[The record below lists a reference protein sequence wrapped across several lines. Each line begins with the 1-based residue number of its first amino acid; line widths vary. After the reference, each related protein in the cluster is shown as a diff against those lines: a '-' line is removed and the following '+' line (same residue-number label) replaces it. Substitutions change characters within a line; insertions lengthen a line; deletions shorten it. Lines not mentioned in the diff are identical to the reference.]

1 LFTLFWGGRCRS
13 TFSDLFIFFAANSSS
28 RRATFPGASKIRRG
42 SLPSHVRLVNVFKLT
57 YFWASPS
64 SRLSYVCQLSFVER
78 HARWPVGAIMLLTY
92 THSSLS
98 ASGVI
103 AACVRFCVCCI
114 FCVGVGCV
122 CYIRVVGVILFGVS
136 VWRCLFFSVSLAMRR
151 STCLRIMSYSLS
163 ITSSSSSSS
172 SLASGVISA
181 ISFPFLDFCGVVFCF
196 LLFLVLGPAY
206 ISLFL
211 FFSVGL
217 GVSVRFLDSA
227 MST

>member
-1 LFTLFWGGRCRS
+1 
-13 TFSDLFIFFAANSSS
+13 
-28 RRATFPGASKIRRG
+28 
-42 SLPSHVRLVNVFKLT
+42 
-57 YFWASPS
+57 
-64 SRLSYVCQLSFVER
+64 
-78 HARWPVGAIMLLTY
+78 
-92 THSSLS
+92 
-98 ASGVI
+98 
-103 AACVRFCVCCI
+103 
-114 FCVGVGCV
+114 
-122 CYIRVVGVILFGVS
+122 VVGVILFGVS

-181 ISFPFLDFCGVVFCF
+181 ISFPFLDFCGAVFCF